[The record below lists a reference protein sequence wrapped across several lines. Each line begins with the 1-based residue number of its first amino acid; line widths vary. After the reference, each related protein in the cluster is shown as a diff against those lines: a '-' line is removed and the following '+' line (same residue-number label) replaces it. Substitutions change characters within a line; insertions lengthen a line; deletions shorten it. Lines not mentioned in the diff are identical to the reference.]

1 MTVVN
6 DENMPDDLKAK
17 YDDIFANSDEES
29 DSNADSKEAEK
40 DDTEESEDHTDEK
53 SDDSSSKSDDNKDDD
68 GDDSGSSDDEETD
81 DSANGEEIPLW
92 IIEAS
97 RAMGLTDAQ
106 ITDMANTNYKK
117 LVGAAFD
124 SVNKLT
130 PKKSQV
136 EAEPEESFDLID
148 PTDFEGLDEK
158 AKTIIEKLAKTTNTL
173 VEKDRRRST
182 EEKTQKQQAEEA
194 QKDQHRL
201 YVTTVDNI
209 LDSVKLDVLGVTKTL
224 SAEQK
229 KTRNLVHDVAVSL
242 VKHKGIKLD
251 EALKSAAKSI
261 LGVNEKSAKDS
272 LRRDL
277 DKNKKRFTSR
287 PGSKST
293 SKNAGKSQEGTSKD
307 VIMGKMR
314 DFGVSSNW

>member
-1 MTVVN
+1 MPVIN

-17 YDDIFANSDEES
+17 YDNIFANSDEES
-29 DSNADSKEAEK
+29 DSDADSKETEQ
-40 DDTEESEDHTDEK
+40 DDTKESEDHTDEK
-53 SDDSSSKSDDNKDDD
+53 SDDSSSEDDNKDDN

-92 IIEAS
+92 IVEAS
-97 RAMGLTDAQ
+97 RAMGLTDGQ

-136 EAEPEESFDLID
+136 EAEPEETFDLID
-148 PTDFEGLDEK
+148 PKDFEGLDEK

-182 EEKTQKQQAEEA
+182 DEKTQKQQAEEA

-201 YVTTVDNI
+201 YVTTVDSI

-224 SAEQK
+224 NAEQK

-242 VKHKGIKLD
+242 VKHRGIKLD
-251 EALKSAAKSI
+251 EALKTAAKSI

-287 PGSKST
+287 PGSKAT
-293 SKNAGKSQEGTSKD
+293 SKNAGKSQEGASKD
-307 VIMGKMR
+307 VIMAKMR
-314 DFGVSSNW
+314 DFGLSSNW